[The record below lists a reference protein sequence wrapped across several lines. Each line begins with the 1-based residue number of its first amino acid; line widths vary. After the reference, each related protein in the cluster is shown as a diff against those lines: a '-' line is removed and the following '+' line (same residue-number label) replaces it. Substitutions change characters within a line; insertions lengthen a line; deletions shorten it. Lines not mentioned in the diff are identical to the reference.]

1 MYGITFIVD
10 FEAEILEIDFGQ
22 FGFVHRGE
30 HKMSETMASEL
41 QIQLLK
47 TLESKFSLLG
57 WCRNNKLWDR
67 IDNNNNYIYRSLK
80 LKKTVFLWDDLNI
93 RDFANKMKFFMAGF
107 KGLCIEK
114 THNTIKYVFDDL
126 N

>member
-1 MYGITFIVD
+1 MYGITFNVD

-22 FGFVHRGE
+22 FAFFHRGE
-30 HKMSETMASEL
+30 NKMSETMAL
-41 QIQLLK
+41 AQQIQLLK

-57 WCRNNKLWDR
+57 WCRNDKLWDR
-67 IDNNNNYIYRSLK
+67 IDNNNHYIYRSLK
-80 LKKTVFLWDDLNI
+80 LKKTVFLWDKLNVL
-93 RDFANKMKFFMAGF
+93 DFGSKVKYFMNGL

-114 THNTIKYVFDDL
+114 NDNRIKYVIETT